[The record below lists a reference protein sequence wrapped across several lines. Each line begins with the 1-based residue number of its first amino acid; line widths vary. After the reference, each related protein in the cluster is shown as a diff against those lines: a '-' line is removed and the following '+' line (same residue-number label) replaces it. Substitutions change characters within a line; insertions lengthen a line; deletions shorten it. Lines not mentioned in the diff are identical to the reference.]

1 MKLYRKREIAVLLV
15 CSLLLSVSN
24 ALAAPISAA
33 TNKIV
38 YSVGETLTISG
49 TSGSASSVALTAT
62 IYSAAGTVMNTS
74 SAASSGS
81 SPNTFSISVPINSS
95 YSKGTYF
102 LLLSDG
108 TDSANLSFRV
118 ISQTMDLEAHFISRP
133 GEVVAVSTAT
143 ILSTGNES
151 FLNGEF
157 GELLNLSR
165 SATKTVHY
173 GNASISGKTYHF
185 ALVDSS
191 NSTVF
196 DRLYIDD
203 DTVFKLF
210 NDSEDTSDVEYQNL
224 REGSTF
230 SNGTFTYI
238 VGEVEE
244 TTGNKVI
251 LWKPPTK
258 PLYNTTDLVNITVIA
273 KNSSHLLAGQ
283 PVEIEIL
290 NSSGQNVTPAA
301 VYVTDANGW
310 INLTVN
316 LSRVQAGLYTISM
329 NDSLGIDVLPVEA
342 FQMFVEIADLSG
354 DPISVF
360 GPNSQARI
368 IVTSK
373 TSAGPFNLSAL
384 TATIYYPNGTA
395 ASKARSDFTQIADGV
410 YRYDIDLAGAPT
422 GGYGLSITGSD
433 GTNSQTFSTGF
444 EVQSADFEA
453 MAINVRYVE
462 EAEGPSAMVN
472 AFAPNK
478 NVTIMTFLTNISAG
492 GLEAKGAEGFEGMLP
507 PGNCSSNLTVVEVKD
522 ENDVAYTVDYR
533 AMNLSTAM
541 GYLSDVPSGT
551 SPPPGLESQCMVVFP
566 DTNLKNGIYRIQL
579 KMYYNG
585 QYLFSGATFSVQ
597 RVLARGST
605 VDFRG
610 DDFGFFAPNST
621 VRIKLSVRDLVTDQD
636 LPASNIT
643 SGKIIE
649 MHREFPEF
657 RDIMGNSTLRN
668 NMNESVANGT
678 ISFLAPNDEGFFA
691 MKFRFTANVGNSTE
705 SGIGDAFFMLKK
717 YMIWGQLPSVDQ
729 GQWFVRVGQNIT
741 LQVTV
746 MDIGEAQSV
755 FGGYKSQKSCTGCT
769 GLMISASAVF
779 NNQQFKRVTGYTV
792 QTGTI
797 TNSTNPVANVTIV
810 PTAGG
815 DMQGGWY
822 HVDLIATD
830 PATNATYFGWAWFDI
845 RSFWVE
851 AQGATPINA
860 THYQEQSSMGGPG
873 GGATFAAGQPVY
885 FTIVPRE
892 PGTWNI
898 LSVDSAPT
906 VLNVQQVPA
915 GKGGGPIAPISGFS
929 ASASQKNV
937 SVCPQWMGG
946 QCYMETKWVVNL
958 TGLPSDKQGNF
969 QVNVR
974 VTSSNETDTGT
985 FWFSVSSYRVRESY
999 RQNSMPPMFASTE
1012 NLTVNFTA
1020 IDFAGSPHNITNV
1033 TIDEMFSSRQSR
1045 PVSMRYGRNYT
1056 TSCNA
1061 HRCTINV
1068 YLTNFGSGDYNARFT
1083 ITDTQNVQKS
1093 SEVFFRIQGTIVNI
1107 PAMSESW
1114 VWQSDDATEKIE
1126 RDVMRSEWSGCSGQ
1140 RNSVPNAATFCGQ
1153 YWSSSAGQ
1161 VNFNLTAPNVTYT
1174 KEFFGYVS
1182 LMEDWGIG
1190 QFGSVA
1196 NKSRMYVYSNGS
1208 MLWVSSSGNLTKK
1221 DATLYKNLTVGGTFT
1236 DSKGGIWRLD
1246 ALDDQNLVVF
1256 GLNTLYSTGILVNT
1270 SYSRSGFFK
1279 LGQIRESDL
1288 GAYTPQ
1294 GRTGL
1299 DLDGDGYANRTG
1311 YFVISDNAASGVY
1324 DTFFFSA
1331 DGNFTGNAS
1340 RVRLNPLSVND
1351 ANRTSREFGF
1361 SNDPKQRLTLLSIDP
1376 RAQNVRFYSKQVG
1389 DWAYLGEIKYLTNI
1403 TIPVLVIDP
1412 AGTEQTS
1419 TVTISGYK
1427 DSSTWK
1433 LTQTDLASGAITGIG
1448 ELRFNTSALGRA
1460 GRYRFAIKTDDTIE
1474 EWKWPEAY
1482 VRGYL
1487 VDGTMGEAGYISN
1500 FKPLPIYRWD
1510 RDNYGEVP
1518 RLLQDNRNSSS
1529 IVNGV
1534 LLHADPFDW
1543 SGCQLYNLTGQIPT
1557 GDINGNITPFLRM
1570 DWNVPSSAYF
1580 FYNSTENKLYRND
1593 SGCVFNTSAA
1603 QATYQQGSYLTFN
1616 TRGKSYNTTALKLDV
1631 YQYAGCGGNNC
1642 WRADFGIAGISNS
1655 TMLPVQNTGNSQW
1668 PYAWGYMQNVSI
1680 AGTNYDVLFANDSYT
1695 YQRCIYEGINECAKK
1710 AFLVQTSSGN
1720 FSSSSG
1726 VNVGQNFTPELYL
1739 AKVGPWDNDGIL
1751 AGNFSQLPG
1760 GAKPAIA
1767 DISFADGTTSY
1778 FNALDETVLSM
1789 DLDKDGYRNKTFY
1802 MLAFDNNFDGVQQ
1815 LTNNIV
1821 DDDLQLVGWTS
1832 NVNGSS
1838 IDIDFSGNEIYTG
1851 LNSSWTR
1858 EKWEGLPT
1866 GVWQGSARFGDDY
1879 AGRNWDQQP
1888 WWQIPFFNSTTA
1900 ILSNDKWRA
1909 SSTDNMSVVLKIYN
1923 FDQSAIAN
1931 ANVSVTQVARA
1942 TFSGFQIIPP
1952 SGYSVNNAYNRTDA
1966 YGYGLL
1972 RVSPV
1977 QISSAPAGTW
1987 PDGNYQVMVNIQAP
2001 SGNETYE
2008 RWFCVGAC
2016 GG

>member
-1 MKLYRKREIAVLLV
+1 MP
-15 CSLLLSVSN
+15 VS
-24 ALAAPISAA
+24 AASISAA
-33 TNKIV
+33 TSKIV
-38 YSVGETLTISG
+38 YAVGETLTVTG
-49 TSGSASSVALTAT
+49 TSGSASSVTLTAT
-62 IYSAAGTVMNTS
+62 IYNSSSSIMAVS
-74 SAASSGS
+74 SAASSGL
-81 SPNTFSISVPINSS
+81 SPNSFSLSVPVNSS
-95 YSKGTYF
+95 YSKGSYF
-102 LLLSDG
+102 LILSDG
-108 TDSANLSFRV
+108 TDSVNLSFRV
-118 ISQTMDLEAHFISRP
+118 ISQAMELEAHFMSKP
-133 GEVVAVSTAT
+133 GEVVAVRMDTVLQDA
-143 ILSTGNES
+143 NES
-151 FLNGEF
+151 FLNGSF
-157 GELLNLSR
+157 GELLNMSR
-165 SATKTVHY
+165 SASKTVHY

-185 ALVDSS
+185 ALVDPT
-191 NSTVF
+191 NSTIF

-203 DTVFKLF
+203 DTAFRLV
-210 NDSEDTSDVEYQNL
+210 NDSEDASDVEYQNF
-224 REGSTF
+224 REGSSF
-230 SNGTFTYI
+230 SNGTFTYV

-244 TTGNKVI
+244 NTGNRLI

-258 PLYNTTDLVNITVIA
+258 PVYNTTDLVNITVVA
-273 KNSSHLLAGQ
+273 KNSTHLLAGQ

-290 NSSGQNVTPAA
+290 NSSGQNVTPSA
-301 VYVTDANGW
+301 VYVTDSNGW

-316 LSRVQAGLYTISM
+316 LSQVRAGLYTISM
-329 NDSLGIDVLPVEA
+329 NDSLGMEMLPVEA
-342 FQMFVEIADLSG
+342 FQMFVEVADLSG
-354 DPISVF
+354 NPTAVF
-360 GPNSQARI
+360 GPNSKARV

-373 TSAGPFNLSAL
+373 TSAGPFNLTSLA
-384 TATIYYPNGTA
+384 ATIYYPNGTSV
-395 ASKARSDFTQIADGV
+395 SKARADFTQTSDGV
-410 YRYDIDLAGAPT
+410 YRYDIDLGGAPT
-422 GGYGLSITGSD
+422 GGYGLSIAGSD
-433 GTNSQTFSTGF
+433 GTNNQTFSTGF
-444 EVQSADFEA
+444 EVQAADFEA

-462 EAEGPSAMVN
+462 DAEGTGAMVN

-492 GLEAKGAEGFEGMLP
+492 GLEAKGVEGFEGLLA
-507 PGNCSSNLTVVEVKD
+507 PGNCSASVTVMDVRD
-522 ENDVAYTVDYR
+522 ENDISYTADYR
-533 AMNLSTAM
+533 AMNLSAAM
-541 GYLSDVPSGT
+541 GYLSDVPAGT
-551 SPPPGLESQCMVVFP
+551 TPPQGLESQCMVIFP
-566 DTNLKNGIYRIQL
+566 NTNLKNGIYRIQL
-579 KMYYNG
+579 RMYYQG
-585 QYLFSGATFSVQ
+585 QYLFSGATFGVQ

-649 MHREFPEF
+649 MRREFPEF
-657 RDIMGNSTLRN
+657 KDIMGNSTLRN
-668 NMNESVANGT
+668 NMNESVVNGT

-691 MKFRFTANVGNSTE
+691 MKFRFTANVGNTTE
-705 SGIGDAFFMLKK
+705 TGLGDAFFMLKK

-746 MDIGEAQSV
+746 MDIGDAQSV

-769 GLMISASAVF
+769 GLVINASAVF
-779 NNQQFKRVTGYTV
+779 NDQQFRRVSGYTM

-810 PTAGG
+810 PAAGG

-830 PATNATYFGWAWFDI
+830 PATNATYFGWAWFDV
-845 RSFWVE
+845 RNFWVE
-851 AQGATPINA
+851 AQAATPVNA

-873 GGATFAAGQPVY
+873 SGATFASGQPVY

-906 VLNVQQVPA
+906 VLNVQQAPA

-937 SVCPQWMGG
+937 SVCPSWMGG
-946 QCYMETKWVVNL
+946 QCYLETKWVINL

-969 QVNVR
+969 QANVR
-974 VTSSNETDTGT
+974 VTNSNTSDTGS

-999 RQNSMPPMFASTE
+999 RQNSMPPMFAATE

-1020 IDFAGSPHNITNV
+1020 TNFDSSPHNITNV
-1033 TIDEMFSSRQSR
+1033 TIEDMFSSRQGR

-1056 TSCNA
+1056 TSCSGN
-1061 HRCTINV
+1061 RCTTNV
-1068 YLTNFGSGDYNARFT
+1068 FLANLGSGDYNARFT
-1083 ITDTQNVQKS
+1083 ITDVQNVQKS
-1093 SEVFFRIQGTIVNI
+1093 SEVFFRIQGTVVNI
-1107 PAMSESW
+1107 PSMSESW
-1114 VWQSDDATEKIE
+1114 VWQSDDASEKIE
-1126 RDVMRSEWSGCSGQ
+1126 RDVMRGEWSSCSGQ
-1140 RNSVPNAATFCGQ
+1140 RNSVPNASRFCGQ
-1153 YWSSSAGQ
+1153 YWAGSGQ
-1161 VNFNLTAPNVTYT
+1161 VNFNLTAPNVSYT
-1174 KEFFGYVS
+1174 KEFFGYIP
-1182 LMEDWGIG
+1182 LMEDWWAG

-1196 NKSRMYVYSNGS
+1196 NKSRMYMYSNGS
-1208 MLWVSSSGNLTKK
+1208 MLWVSSSSNLTKT
-1221 DATLYKNLTVGGTFT
+1221 DASLYKNLTAGGTFA

-1246 ALDDQNLVVF
+1246 ALGDQNLVVF
-1256 GLNTLYSTGILVNT
+1256 GINTLYSTGILINT

-1279 LGQIRESDL
+1279 LGQIREADL

-1299 DLDGDGYANRTG
+1299 DLDGDGYANRTA

-1324 DTFFFSA
+1324 DTFFFST

-1340 RVRLNPLSVND
+1340 PVKLNPLSVND
-1351 ANRTSREFGF
+1351 ANRTNREFGL
-1361 SNDPKQRLTLLSIDP
+1361 SSDAKQRLTLLSIDP

-1412 AGTEQTS
+1412 SGAAQTS
-1419 TVTISGYK
+1419 TVTVSGYK
-1427 DSSTWK
+1427 NSLTWR
-1433 LTQTDLASGAITGIG
+1433 LTQTDLASAAITGIG
-1448 ELRFNTSALGRA
+1448 ELRFNTSLMGMS

-1474 EWKWPEAY
+1474 EWKWPEAN
-1482 VRGYL
+1482 VRGFL
-1487 VDGTMGEAGYISN
+1487 VDGTLGEAAYIGGY
-1500 FKPLPIYRWD
+1500 KPLPIYRWD
-1510 RDNYGEVP
+1510 RDTYGEVP
-1518 RLLQDNRNSSS
+1518 RLQQDNRNSSS

-1534 LLHADPFDW
+1534 LLHADPFDY
-1543 SGCQLYNLTGQIPT
+1543 SSCQLYNSTGQIPL
-1557 GDINGNITPFLRM
+1557 GQINPNITAFLRM
-1570 DWNVPSSAYF
+1570 DWNVPSSVYF
-1580 FYNSTENKLYRND
+1580 FYNSTESNLYMNN

-1603 QATYQQGSYLTFN
+1603 QTAYQQGSYLTFN
-1616 TRGKSYNTTALKLDV
+1616 TRGKNYNTTVLRINV
-1631 YQYAGCGGNNC
+1631 YQYAGCGGNDC
-1642 WRADFGIAGISNS
+1642 WRADFGIAGISNL
-1655 TMLPVQNTGNSQW
+1655 TMLPVQNTGNPQW
-1668 PYAWGYMQNVSI
+1668 PYGWGYMQNVSI
-1680 AGTNYDVLFANDSYT
+1680 GGTGYDVLFANDSYS
-1695 YQRCIYEGINECAKK
+1695 YQRCIYENINECAKK
-1710 AFLVQTSSGN
+1710 AFLVQTSNGN
-1720 FSSSSG
+1720 FSGSIG
-1726 VNVGQNFTPELYL
+1726 VNIGQNFTSDLYL
-1739 AKVGPWDNDGIL
+1739 AKIGPWDNDGIL

-1778 FNALDETVLSM
+1778 FNALNETVLGI

-1815 LTNNIV
+1815 LTSNIV

-1832 NVNGSS
+1832 TVNGSS
-1838 IDIDFSGNEIYTG
+1838 IDIDFSGTEIFLG
-1851 LNSSWTR
+1851 SNASWTK

-1879 AGRNWDQQP
+1879 AGVSWEQQP
-1888 WWQIPFFNSTTA
+1888 WWQMPFYNSTTA
-1900 ILSNDKWRA
+1900 ILSKDKWRA
-1909 SSTDNMSVVLKIYN
+1909 SSTDNMSVVVKVYN

-1952 SGYSVNNAYNRTDA
+1952 SGYSVDNTYNRTDS
-1966 YGYGLL
+1966 YGYSLV

-1977 QISSAPAGTW
+1977 QIASAPAGTW
-1987 PDGNYQVMVNIQAP
+1987 PDGNYQIMLNIQA
-2001 SGNETYE
+2001 SAGNETYE
-2008 RWFCVGAC
+2008 RWFCVGVC
-2016 GG
+2016 GW